1 MPAAVIRAGPSD
13 PTAGWTDE
21 QPHEIIRF
29 ELSAGQAFDGEV
41 GVMGDGS
48 TVYVISFADADTVTV
63 MPLSPLAFPIK
74 GLKGPTTVTITARNP
89 SGSRRYP
96 FAYFS
101 GSLGVGA

>member
-1 MPAAVIRAGPSD
+1 MPAAVIRAGPFD
-13 PTAGWTDE
+13 VATGWTDAE
-21 QPHEIIRF
+21 PHEIIRF
-29 ELSAGQAFDGEV
+29 ELSQGQAFDGEI

-74 GLKGPTTVTITARNP
+74 GLKGPTTVTITARNT

-101 GSLGVGA
+101 GSLGRAS